1 MSDRFSMHEKLKEI
15 ERELAQRRRVYPRL
29 IDSGKMSRAAADRQT
44 AVLEAIRDDYRR
56 KAEEE
61 RLPL

>member
-1 MSDRFSMHEKLKEI
+1 MTEFSSSEKLKEV

-29 IDSGKMSRAAADRQT
+29 IDANKMSRATADRQT
-44 AVLEAIRDDYRR
+44 LILEAIRDDYRR